1 MSEYYLRKL
10 EAIELNH
17 FYKIIER
24 DFASGEYPPL
34 DVLSNQLQKGRQEG
48 FVLCDGTNDFAYC
61 FCAAS
66 PDHDYVLI
74 SLFAVFKEYRGQGIG
89 STFLEK
95 LHTRYAHKQALIV
108 EVERPENAH
117 TAEERDKRLRRI
129 AFYEKAGYR
138 LIKGI
143 NYIIWD
149 IPMHLMVLSINAF
162 PESIDKGIKQIMQQI
177 YCSAAGE
184 RFLNKIQFK

>member
-10 EAIELNH
+10 EAIELKY

-34 DVLSNQLQKGRQEG
+34 DALNNQIREGRQEG
-48 FVLCDGTNDFAYC
+48 LVLCDGSDDFAYC

-74 SLFAVFKEYRGQGIG
+74 SLFAVFQKYRGQGIG
-89 STFLEK
+89 STFLEE

-108 EVERPENAH
+108 EVERPEDAH

-129 AFYEKAGYR
+129 AFYKKAGYR

-143 NYIIWD
+143 NYIIWG
-149 IPMHLMVLSINAF
+149 IPMHLMVLSINAS
-162 PESIDKGIKQIMQQI
+162 PDSIDKRIKQIMQQI
-177 YCSAAGE
+177 YCNAAGE
-184 RFLNKIQFK
+184 QFMNKIQFK